1 MTKADRSER
10 KPKEA
15 NGSARRAASAV
26 LLQLAFVGFCSLLF
40 ASTAVAEE
48 IPKEMNGLPLLFSE
62 DFSSGTA
69 HWDFTDAKV
78 WRIADQDGNKIL
90 EQTGQSD
97 YKPPH
102 RSPLN
107 LAFIKDLVVSDFV
120 LEFRVQSTGQ
130 DVPHRDAVAAWGW
143 QDPAHFYYAHISRD
157 ADAVAHN
164 IHVVDG
170 ADRRP
175 VTANRNTGVKWDDG
189 WHKIRIIRNDRDI
202 HEISGEGKLE
212 RAGHQTVFQVF
223 YDSLEKAALSAVDD
237 RFGPGRL
244 GLGSFDDTVR
254 IDDVRVW
261 GKIGGGETPPL
272 PR

>member
-1 MTKADRSER
+1 
-10 KPKEA
+10 
-15 NGSARRAASAV
+15 
-26 LLQLAFVGFCSLLF
+26 
-40 ASTAVAEE
+40 
-48 IPKEMNGLPLLFSE
+48 MNGLPLLFSE

-107 LAFIKDLVVSDFV
+107 LAMIKDLVVGDFV
-120 LEFRVQSTGQ
+120 LEFRVQSTGK
-130 DVPHRDAVAAWGW
+130 DVPHRDACAAWGW

-157 ADAVAHN
+157 ADDVAHN
-164 IHVVDG
+164 IHIVDG
-170 ADRRP
+170 ADRKP
-175 VTANRNTGVKWDDG
+175 VTKSRNGGVKWNDD
-189 WHKIRIIRNDRDI
+189 WHNIRIMGKQERKCV
-202 HEISGEGKLE
+202 SQQEGDAFIT
-212 RAGHQTVFQVF
+212 RCGQTTTFQIF
-223 YDSLEKAALSAVDD
+223 YDAIQNPILSGHDPSFAT
-237 RFGPGRL
+237 GRL

-261 GKIGGGETPPL
+261 GKAAK
-272 PR
+272 